1 MWNKSLFYWYIKFT
15 SKLISSLKTNI
26 IAFKTLKIKK
36 NQKNTENSSTYLNQ
50 KTGNLTILYNNS
62 CFSDNVPKIYQRT

>member
-1 MWNKSLFYWYIKFT
+1 MHENNKIKIKCEIKVFYWYIKFT

-36 NQKNTENSSTYLNQ
+36 IK
-50 KTGNLTILYNNS
+50 KTL
-62 CFSDNVPKIYQRT
+62 KIVQLI